1 MASMDERVRVSTLD
15 NGVTVVSDAMP
26 HLGTVS
32 LGIWVGAGA
41 RDEQADEHGISHLLE
56 HMAFKGTRRRTA
68 RRIAEEIEQVGGD
81 INAATS
87 VEQTSYNVRVLG
99 ADVGLGLDIL
109 SDILTEPAFAPEEL
123 EREKNVIVQEI
134 GAVMDTPD
142 DLIFDHFQE
151 QAFPGQAVGR
161 SILGTPET
169 VRGFGREALGAYL
182 GRNYLGRRMVVSA
195 AGAVEHDQ
203 LMEEAARRLAAIGA
217 GDKPPEAPARYA
229 GGVRLIA
236 RDLEQVHVVL
246 GLEGVSFR
254 DPEVHAVQVLAN
266 VLGGGMSSR
275 LFQDVREER
284 GLCYSIS
291 AFHWSYQD
299 TGLFGVYAG
308 TDTADVGEL
317 GEAVVA
323 QLLDVGETVSETEVA
338 RARAQ
343 MKVGLLAAL
352 ESSGA
357 RAEQLARHLLAFG
370 RVIPVEEIVAKVDAV
385 DVASVRAAARRLVA
399 RGRPTLTAIGPKA
412 GLDPALAAV
421 ERLRALSPTNGPA

>member
-1 MASMDERVRVSTLD
+1 MSVKITALD
-15 NGVTVVSDAMP
+15 NGITVVSDEMS
-26 HLGTVS
+26 HLGTAS

-41 RDEQADEHGISHLLE
+41 RDEEEGEHGISHLLE
-56 HMAFKGTRRRTA
+56 HMAFKGTRRRSA

-99 ADVGLGLDIL
+99 EDVSLGLDIL
-109 SDILTEPAFAPEEL
+109 SDILTEPAFAPDEL

-142 DLIFDHFQE
+142 DLVFDLFQE
-151 QAFPGQAVGR
+151 QAFPGQSVGR

-169 VRGFGREALGAYL
+169 VRAFSRDQLGAYL
-182 GRNYLGRRMVVSA
+182 GRTYRGPRMVVA
-195 AGAVEHDQ
+195 GAGAVDHDRLVAEASARLGTVASAGKPELTAASYGGGTR
-203 LMEEAARRLAAIGA
+203 LM
-217 GDKPPEAPARYA
+217 
-229 GGVRLIA
+229 A
-236 RDLEQVHVVL
+236 RDLEQVHVLL
-246 GLEGVSFR
+246 GLEGCSYK
-254 DPEVHAVQVLAN
+254 DADYHALQVLSN

-284 GLCYSIS
+284 GLCYSIY

-308 TDTADVGEL
+308 TDTGDVEEL
-317 GEAVVA
+317 THAVVD
-323 QLLDVGETVSETEVA
+323 QILDTAETVSELEVA
-338 RARAQ
+338 RAKAQ

-357 RAEQLARHLLAFG
+357 RADQLARQILGFG
-370 RVIPVEEIVAKVDAV
+370 RVIAVEEIVAKVDAV
-385 DVASVRAAARRLVA
+385 DVAAVKAAATRLIG
-399 RGRPTLTAIGPKA
+399 RGRPTLTAIGPKG
-412 GLDPALAAV
+412 GLEPAARVV
-421 ERLRALSPTNGPA
+421 ERLERH

>member
-1 MASMDERVRVSTLD
+1 MSVKITALD
-15 NGVTVVSDAMP
+15 NGITVVSDAMP
-26 HLGTVS
+26 HLGTAS

-41 RDEQADEHGISHLLE
+41 RSEREDEHGISHLLE

-99 ADVGLGLDIL
+99 EDVGLGLDIL
-109 SDILTEPAFAPEEL
+109 ADILTEPAFAADEL

-142 DLIFDHFQE
+142 DLVFDHFQE
-151 QAFPGQAVGR
+151 CAFPGQAVGR

-169 VRGFGREALGAYL
+169 VRSFGSGQLGGYL
-182 GRNYLGRRMVVSA
+182 SRTYRGPRMVVSA
-195 AGAVEHDQ
+195 AGAVDHERLVADAAERLSLVGGAAAPDQ
-203 LMEEAARRLAAIGA
+203 PTAT
-217 GDKPPEAPARYA
+217 YQ
-229 GGVRLIA
+229 GGMLLTPRE
-236 RDLEQVHVVL
+236 LEQVHVLV
-246 GLEGVSFR
+246 GLEGCSYK
-254 DPEVHAVQVLAN
+254 DPDYHAVQVLAN

-284 GLCYSIS
+284 GLCYAIY
-291 AFHWSYQD
+291 AFHWSYSD

-308 TDTADVGEL
+308 TDEGDVGEL
-317 GEAVVA
+317 TRAVA
-323 QLLDVGETVSETEVA
+323 DQLLDVGESVTEAEVA
-338 RARAQ
+338 RAKAQ

-357 RAEQLARHLLAFG
+357 RADQLARQILGFG
-370 RVIPVEEIVAKVDAV
+370 RVIPVDEIVSKVEAV
-385 DVASVRAAARRLVA
+385 DVGKVKAAARRLVERA
-399 RGRPTLTAIGPKA
+399 RPTLAVIGPKA
-412 GLDPALAAV
+412 GLEPAAKIV
-421 ERLRALSPTNGPA
+421 ERLRS